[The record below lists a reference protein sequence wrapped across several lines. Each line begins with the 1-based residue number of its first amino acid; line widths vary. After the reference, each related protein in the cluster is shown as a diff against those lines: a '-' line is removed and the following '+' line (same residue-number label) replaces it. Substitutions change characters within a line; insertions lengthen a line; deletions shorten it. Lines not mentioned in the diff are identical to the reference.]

1 MASNLNDRPTYKD
14 PYDVTYMRPENMSDD
29 DWNHILASNPYAY
42 SSVQQTGWDSLVSS
56 LGFRSRYD
64 AAEAERLQ
72 NYKNYVSQ
80 NLERWRQD
88 QYNSPAEQVKRELE
102 AGVNPN
108 ITGNVDSVPSA
119 GNPESI
125 SPLSDM
131 SDAFSPVDVK
141 FGDIIGAGLS
151 ALSTVCQI
159 SNGIMDMGKRKAEL
173 RNLDSETTKSI
184 FDFAESFANR
194 TVPDESTIPE
204 FEQLIKQGSTPEEA
218 FSIIMDNTIDA
229 AAKQAEDGTRW
240 FRNKRNSR
248 LFTKSLSEYKQSANY
263 KEVKNRAFSAY
274 VNSYANKVF
283 DKAQLDEL
291 MKDYNDF
298 IGLVNEYYYPTVEAD
313 YKVYLDEARTLLA
326 NNDTLRKQYAL
337 DQQII
342 AKETELLPDRTE
354 AERAGLK
361 YTKENYD
368 KMEKAL
374 AIDLAKIEAQKKICD
389 KVAAKLEEKSKKRKE
404 KGKDDDVDMTT
415 LMFYN
420 QLLNTMNANLLS
432 EAARLGVD
440 IGKSAL
446 SFGKSFITPKPR
458 TIISNVSSTIRS
470 SSSNTNVNY
479 NYRK

>member
-1 MASNLNDRPTYKD
+1 MSTISTDRPAYKD
-14 PYDVTYMRPENMSDD
+14 PYDVSYMRPENMSDE
-29 DWNHILASNPYAY
+29 DWNHILASNPFANP
-42 SSVQQTGWDSLVSS
+42 SVEQTGWDSLVSR
-56 LGFRSRYD
+56 LGFRSKYD

-72 NYKNYVSQ
+72 NYKNFVSQ

-88 QYNSPAEQVKRELE
+88 QYNSPSEQVKRELE
-102 AGVNPN
+102 AGINPN
-108 ITGNVDSVPSA
+108 ISGNVDSVASA
-119 GNPESI
+119 GNPESL

-141 FGDIIGAGLS
+141 FGDIISAGLS

-173 RNLDSETTKSI
+173 RNLDSMTTKSV

-229 AAKQAEDGTRW
+229 AAKQAEDGTPW

-248 LFTKSLSEYKQSANY
+248 LFTKSLSEYKQSAKY

-274 VNSYANKVF
+274 VNSYEDKVF
-283 DKAQLDEL
+283 DKAELDEL

-298 IGLVNEYYYPTVEAD
+298 IGLVNDYYYPTVEAD
-313 YKVYLDEARTLLA
+313 YKTYLDEAKTLLA
-326 NNDTLRKQYAL
+326 NNATLRQQYAL
-337 DQQII
+337 DQKII
-342 AKETELLPDRTE
+342 ANETELLPDRMA
-354 AERAGLK
+354 AEQAGLK

-374 AIDLAKIEAQKKICD
+374 AIDLAKIEAQRKICD
-389 KVAAKLEEKSKKRKE
+389 KVAAKIEAKEEKNKE
-404 KGKDDDVDMTT
+404 KGKDEDVDMTT

-420 QLLNTMNANLLS
+420 QLLNTMNANLIS

-446 SFGKSFITPKPR
+446 SFGKGFIRPRPR
-458 TIISNVSSTIRS
+458 TNI
-470 SSSNTNVNY
+470 NY
-479 NYRK
+479 NIRR

>member
-1 MASNLNDRPTYKD
+1 MPTISTDRPAYKD
-14 PYDVTYMRPENMSDD
+14 PYDVSYMRPENMSDD
-29 DWNHILASNPYAY
+29 EWNHILASNPYAN
-42 SSVQQTGWDSLVSS
+42 SSVQQTGWDSLVSQ
-56 LGFRSRYD
+56 LGFRSKYD

-80 NLERWRQD
+80 SLERWRQD

-102 AGVNPN
+102 AGINPN
-108 ITGNVDSVPSA
+108 INGNVDSVASA
-119 GNPESI
+119 GNPEAL

-131 SDAFSPVDVK
+131 SDAFSPIDVK
-141 FGDIIGAGLS
+141 FGDIISAGLS

-173 RNLDSETTKSI
+173 RNLDSMTTKSV

-194 TVPDESTIPE
+194 TVPDESYIPE
-204 FEQLIKQGSTPEEA
+204 FEQYLKEGKTAEEA
-218 FSIIMDNTIDA
+218 FSLIMDNAIDA
-229 AAKQAEDGTRW
+229 AAKEAEDSYGW
-240 FRNKRNSR
+240 FSNKKNAKLFKNS
-248 LFTKSLSEYKQSANY
+248 LTQYKQSANY
-263 KEVKNRAFSAY
+263 KAVKNRAFSAY
-274 VNSYANKVF
+274 LDSYEDKVF
-283 DKAQLDEL
+283 DKAELQEL

-298 IGLVNEYYYPTVEAD
+298 IGLVNDYYYPSIEAD
-313 YKVYLDEARTLLA
+313 YKTYLDEAKTLLA
-326 NNDTLRKQYAL
+326 NNATLRQQYAL
-337 DQQII
+337 DQKII
-342 AKETELLPDRTE
+342 ANETELLPGRMA
-354 AERAGLK
+354 AEQAGLK

-389 KVAAKLEEKSKKRKE
+389 KVAAKLEEKAEKRKE

-420 QLLNTMNANLLS
+420 QLLNTMNANLIS

-446 SFGKSFITPKPR
+446 SFGKGFIRPRPR
-458 TIISNVSSTIRS
+458 TNI
-470 SSSNTNVNY
+470 NY
-479 NYRK
+479 NIRR